1 MSDTAQSSRRP
12 LLIELGGDIDLANA
26 AALGDALCEAL
37 DRTRSEMVVDLSA
50 VPFIDS
56 RGIAMMRESTS
67 TPPGCSARSHG
78 GDSNVARAGRR
89 HHRARRRPRHR
100 AVARARHVV

>member
-26 AALGDALCEAL
+26 EALGDALCEAI
-37 DRTRSEMVVDLSA
+37 DRTQFEMVVDLSA

-56 RGIAMMRESTS
+56 RGIAMMARVHEYANAHH
-67 TPPGCSARSHG
+67 CSVTWRGLQPWPERVLAITG
-78 GDSNVARAGRR
+78 LDAKFLIEK
-89 HHRARRRPRHR
+89 
-100 AVARARHVV
+100 

>member
-26 AALGDALCEAL
+26 QALGDALCEAI
-37 DRTRSEMVVDLSA
+37 DRTQSEMVVDLSA

-56 RGIAMMRESTS
+56 RGIAMMARVHEHANAQH
-67 TPPGCSARSHG
+67 CSVTWRG
-78 GDSNVARAGRR
+78 LQPWPARALAITGLD
-89 HHRARRRPRHR
+89 
-100 AVARARHVV
+100 AVLLIEK